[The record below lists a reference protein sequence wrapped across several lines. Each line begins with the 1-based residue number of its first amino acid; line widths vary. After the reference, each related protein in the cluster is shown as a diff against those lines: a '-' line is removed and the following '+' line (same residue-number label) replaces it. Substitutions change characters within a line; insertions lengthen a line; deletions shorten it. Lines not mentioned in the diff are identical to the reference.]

1 MIILSTSTSFEVFF
15 RSMVAHELTFYL
27 AAVVL
32 VVLTVESCI
41 KLLNR
46 NTLRRHSHGV
56 RNGIRMV
63 FRRSV
68 YKPGA
73 V

>member
-1 MIILSTSTSFEVFF
+1 MIILSISTSFEVFF

-32 VVLTVESCI
+32 VVLTAESCI

-46 NTLRRHSHGV
+46 DALAS
-56 RNGIRMV
+56 
-63 FRRSV
+63 RS
-68 YKPGA
+68 GCT
-73 V
+73 